1 MYICNGQKYN
11 NIVRKFMKSFCTW
24 NLKDL
29 GTPQARP
36 AIFQEVETKAIKVS
50 EPRVQIPDNRVW
62 WVSRALE
69 DLLFLTA
76 ADIIPLA
83 MNLSG
88 ML

>member
-1 MYICNGQKYN
+1 
-11 NIVRKFMKSFCTW
+11 MKSLCTRI
-24 NLKDL
+24 LKYL
-29 GTPQARP
+29 RTLQARP
-36 AIFQEVETKAIKVS
+36 AIFQELKTKTIQVS

-76 ADIIPLA
+76 ADIIPVA